1 MSFTNALF
9 SFSINSH
16 AERKEKNISL
26 NNKYLQY
33 LIGEYDWLIVCF
45 YLKKKK
51 QVHNNKKNRLWFFTK
66 EFTKNFKKILTH
78 WARSSF
84 LRKFFQDVIF
94 MGSSLLVIALNDLFI
109 ISYRLVIVLFFV
121 LSHNESSF
129 ASNWDC
135 LSQFFVLFHV
145 IYNMC
150 EKKEENSKFFSV
162 ILILLSFSI

>member
-1 MSFTNALF
+1 MEKLENFVLIKKSPILTYSNVLF
-9 SFSINSH
+9 RS
-16 AERKEKNISL
+16 KL
-26 NNKYLQY
+26 NQY
-33 LIGEYDWLIVCF
+33 L
-45 YLKKKK
+45 
-51 QVHNNKKNRLWFFTK
+51 
-66 EFTKNFKKILTH
+66 LTH
-78 WARSSF
+78 WARFSF

-94 MGSSLLVIALNDLFI
+94 MGSSLLVIALNDLFV

-121 LSHNESSF
+121 SSHNESSF